1 MKRILRGELLMGVA
15 EFVLEHA
22 LVVGLDERFDK
33 LLQFVRLGD
42 IG

>member
-1 MKRILRGELLMGVA
+1 MKRILRGGLLIGVA

-22 LVVGLDERFDK
+22 LVVGLDERFGEP
-33 LLQFVRLGD
+33 LQFVCFSD